1 MLWFLEGERV
11 PMVRRGMRGILLVV
25 ALGLA
30 VFGCDDSGV
39 PPAPGGGTGGSTIP
53 PVGGTGGTGGTGA
66 TGGGG
71 SGGSAG
77 DSGSGGA
84 GQGGG
89 GGDAGAGGN
98 DGGFGGFGEIGACS
112 TGSDFAALAALIA
125 DGSGARM
132 EAASLALSQDCLS
145 VVQNQVDFTACVAD
159 GLQDAV
165 LPEELSNECAQCY
178 GDLAWCSRPGAC
190 NFPCSNDSCNEI
202 QCRMCPGYPACENI
216 LATCTGRT
224 PDECGGT

>member
-1 MLWFLEGERV
+1 MSKDE
-11 PMVRRGMRGILLVV
+11 ILDAISNMTVIELKELLDAFEEKFDVTAAAPV
-25 ALGLA
+25 AVAAAGA
-30 VFGCDDSGV
+30 
-39 PPAPGGGTGGSTIP
+39 PA
-53 PVGGTGGTGGTGA
+53 A
-66 TGGGG
+66 
-71 SGGSAG
+71 
-77 DSGSGGA
+77 
-84 GQGGG
+84 G

-132 EAASLALSQDCLS
+132 EAASLALSQDCLR

-165 LPEELSNECAQCY
+165 LPEQLSNECAQCY

-190 NFPCSNDSCNEI
+190 NLPCSNDACNEI

-224 PDECGGT
+224 PDECSET